1 MHSNV
6 KQQGDAKPKQERYT
20 ASSNLPSPKTKMWVT
35 TKRTRLCV
43 ALKYIGRWFDP
54 KGKTSVQ
61 TTTTTHGIH
70 YNEVYFY
77 RPFPVLSHFRTRS
90 PLLRATSITILK
102 LFISTVSGCYMDC
115 FMIPC

>member
-43 ALKYIGRWFDP
+43 AFGAKIVVFSQSRLEKVGY
-54 KGKTSVQ
+54 T
-61 TTTTTHGIH
+61 
-70 YNEVYFY
+70 
-77 RPFPVLSHFRTRS
+77 
-90 PLLRATSITILK
+90 
-102 LFISTVSGCYMDC
+102 
-115 FMIPC
+115 

>member
-43 ALKYIGRWFDP
+43 AFGAKIVVF
-54 KGKTSVQ
+54 SQ
-61 TTTTTHGIH
+61 
-70 YNEVYFY
+70 
-77 RPFPVLSHFRTRS
+77 
-90 PLLRATSITILK
+90 
-102 LFISTVSGCYMDC
+102 
-115 FMIPC
+115 